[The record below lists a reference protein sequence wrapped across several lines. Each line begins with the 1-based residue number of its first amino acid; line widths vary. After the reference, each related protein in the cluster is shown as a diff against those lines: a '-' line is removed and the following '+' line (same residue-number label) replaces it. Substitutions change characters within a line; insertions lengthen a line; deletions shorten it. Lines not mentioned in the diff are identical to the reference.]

1 MKFVRFTT
9 ALLMMLALNTIALGT
24 GGLTGLGGAAAPG
37 LPDLPNVPDGS
48 EVRILRDE
56 LQSVLSSGTVKAKT
70 LVMAT
75 SGGRLPPFVRVKV
88 WIGITEKGTAD
99 LLSFPG
105 SVAESG
111 MDVTLEE
118 GGDRVSFTQVMRE
131 AYGVKVEFKDSKK

>member
-24 GGLTGLGGAAAPG
+24 GGLAAAPG
-37 LPDLPNVPDGS
+37 LLDLPNVPDGS

-88 WIGITEKGTAD
+88 WIGISEKGTAD
-99 LLSFPG
+99 LLSFSG

-118 GGDRVSFTQVMRE
+118 TGDRVSFTQVMRE
-131 AYGVKVEFKDSKK
+131 AYGVKVEFKDSIK

>member
-1 MKFVRFTT
+1 MKFARFTT
-9 ALLMMLALNTIALGT
+9 AVLLILVLGS
-24 GGLTGLGGAAAPG
+24 GGLPSLGESESAAPG
-37 LPDLPNVPDGS
+37 LSGLSSMPDGS

-56 LQSVLSSGTVKAKT
+56 LQSVLSSGTVRAKSLT
-70 LVMAT
+70 MAT
-75 SGGRLPPFVRVKV
+75 PGGRLPPFVRVKV
-88 WIGITEKGTAD
+88 WIGISEKGTAD
-99 LLSFPG
+99 LLSFSG

>member
-1 MKFVRFTT
+1 MKFAHFTT
-9 ALLMMLALNTIALGT
+9 ALLMMLVLNTIALGT
-24 GGLTGLGGAAAPG
+24 GGFAAAPG
-37 LPDLPNVPDGS
+37 LPGLPNVPDGS

-99 LLSFPG
+99 LLSFSG
-105 SVAESG
+105 SVADSG